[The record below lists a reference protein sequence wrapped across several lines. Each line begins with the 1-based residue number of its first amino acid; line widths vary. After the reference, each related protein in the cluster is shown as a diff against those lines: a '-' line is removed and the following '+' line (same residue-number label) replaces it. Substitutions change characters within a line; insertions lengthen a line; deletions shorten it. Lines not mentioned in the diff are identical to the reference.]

1 MADPATHTHLPHV
14 HWAPLGLTAGLVVA
28 VVAAILTI
36 GP

>member
-1 MADPATHTHLPHV
+1 MADPATEPHLPHV
-14 HWAPLGLTAGLVVA
+14 HWAPLGITAAMVVA